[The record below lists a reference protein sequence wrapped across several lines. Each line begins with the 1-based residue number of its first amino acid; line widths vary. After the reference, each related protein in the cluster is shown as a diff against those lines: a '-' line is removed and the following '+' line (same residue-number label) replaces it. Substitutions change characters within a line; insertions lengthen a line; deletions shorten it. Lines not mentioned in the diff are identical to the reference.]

1 MSSIL
6 GKFTKQPVEIQ
17 DYDIDFTEY
26 LEYHNDVALS
36 HTAVAE
42 TGLTVVTSVLTAG
55 VVKVFVSGGT
65 DGNTYKISATITTS
79 GGRVKQ
85 GDILVK
91 VKEV

>member
-1 MSSIL
+1 MSII
-6 GKFTKQPVEIQ
+6 GKFSKQPVEVQ

-26 LEYHNDVALS
+26 LEFHNDYALS
-36 HTAVAE
+36 HTAFAS
-42 TGLTVVTSVLTAG
+42 TGITIQASALVDG

-65 DGNTYKISATITTS
+65 DGNTYKVSATITTQ

>member
-1 MSSIL
+1 MSIL
-6 GKFTKQPVEIQ
+6 GKFNKQPVEVQ
-17 DYDIDFTEY
+17 DYDIDFNEY
-26 LEYHNDVALS
+26 LEFHNDAAVS

-42 TGLTVVTSVLTAG
+42 TGLTVEASNLSAG
-55 VVKVFVSGGT
+55 IVKVFVSGGA
-65 DGNTYKISATITTS
+65 DGNTYKVSATITTL

>member
-1 MSSIL
+1 MTIA
-6 GKFTKQPVEIQ
+6 GKFTKQPIEVQ
-17 DYDIDFTEY
+17 DYDIDFNEY
-26 LEYHNDVALS
+26 LEFHNDVALT

-42 TGLTVVTSVLTAG
+42 AGVSILSSALTGG

-65 DGNTYKISATITTS
+65 DGNTYKVSATITTQ

>member
-1 MSSIL
+1 MSIL

-17 DYDIDFTEY
+17 DYDIDFNSY
-26 LEYHNDVALS
+26 LEFHNDIALS
-36 HTAVAE
+36 HTTFAD
-42 TGLTVVTSVLTAG
+42 TGVTIMSSALVDG

-65 DGNTYKISATITTS
+65 DGNSYKVSATITTQ

-91 VKEV
+91 VKEI

>member
-1 MSSIL
+1 MSIL

-17 DYDIDFTEY
+17 DYDIDFTSY
-26 LEYHNDVALS
+26 LESLNDIALS
-36 HTAVAE
+36 HVAAAE
-42 TGLTVVTSVLTAG
+42 TGLTVLSSALTDG
-55 VVKVFVSGGT
+55 VVKVFVSGGL
-65 DGNTYKISATITTS
+65 DGSSYKVSATITTQ

>member
-1 MSSIL
+1 MSIL
-6 GKFTKQPVEIQ
+6 GKFAKQPVEIQ
-17 DYDIDFTEY
+17 DYDIDFNSY
-26 LEYHNDVALS
+26 LEGLNDVALS
-36 HTAVAE
+36 HTAIAE
-42 TGLTVVTSVLTAG
+42 TGLTVMSSALTAG

-65 DGNTYKISATITTS
+65 DGNTYKVSATITTQ

>member
-1 MSSIL
+1 MSIL
-6 GKFTKQPVEIQ
+6 GKFTKQPVEVQ
-17 DYDIDFTEY
+17 DYDIDFTGY
-26 LEYHNDVALS
+26 LEFHNDAALS
-36 HTAVAE
+36 HTAAVE
-42 TGLTVVTSVLTAG
+42 TGLTLLSSTLTDG

-65 DGNTYKISATITTS
+65 DGTTYKVSATITTQ

>member
-6 GKFTKQPVEIQ
+6 GKFNKQPVEVQ

-26 LEYHNDVALS
+26 LEFHNDAALS
-36 HTAVAE
+36 HAAVAE
-42 TGLTVVTSVLTAG
+42 TGLTVETSVLVDG

-65 DGNTYKISATITTS
+65 DGSSYKVSATITTL

>member
-6 GKFTKQPVEIQ
+6 AKFSKQPVEVQ
-17 DYDIDFTEY
+17 DYDIDFTDY
-26 LEYHNDVALS
+26 LEFHNDIAS
-36 HTAVAE
+36 THTAAAE
-42 TGLTVVTSVLTAG
+42 TGVTILASTLTEG

-65 DGNTYKISATITTS
+65 DGSSYKVSATITTL

-91 VKEV
+91 VKEI

>member
-1 MSSIL
+1 MSVL
-6 GKFTKQPVEIQ
+6 AKFAKQPVEVQ
-17 DYDIDFTEY
+17 DYDIDFNAY
-26 LEYHNDVALS
+26 LEYHNDIAAS

-42 TGLTVVTSVLTAG
+42 TGITVLASTLSAG

-65 DGNTYKISATITTS
+65 DGQSYKVSVAITTV

-91 VKEV
+91 VKEI